1 MLFLKEFEMNFRRP
15 LIVSLV
21 ALGCIS
27 ALSTA
32 SAQGLTRAQVRAELV
47 QAEANGSQFVTDS
60 SYPDVSPIFA
70 QQVAHQKAQQQQ
82 QQQPDAMGAPMHGT
96 SDSGAP
102 RAACVG
108 PVSFCNLYS
117 GS

>member
-1 MLFLKEFEMNFRRP
+1 MLLPKEFEMNARRP
-15 LIVSLV
+15 IIASLI

-32 SAQGLTRAQVRAELV
+32 SAEGLTRAQVYQQLID
-47 QAEANGSQFVTDS
+47 AEANGSQFVTDS
-60 SYPDVSPIFA
+60 SYPDVSPVFA
-70 QQVAHQKAQQQQ
+70 QQVAHAKAQQQ
-82 QQQPDAMGAPMHGT
+82 PASSAMGAPMQGT
-96 SDSGAP
+96 SDAGAP
-102 RAACVG
+102 QSVCVG